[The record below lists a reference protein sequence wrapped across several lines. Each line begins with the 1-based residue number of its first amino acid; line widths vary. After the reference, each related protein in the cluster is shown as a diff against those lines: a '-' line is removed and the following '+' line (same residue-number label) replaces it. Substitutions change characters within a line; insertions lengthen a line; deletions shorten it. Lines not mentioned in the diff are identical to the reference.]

1 MVKNNNKNIRTMSMT
16 TERRLLLLWTYLS
29 PSFSV
34 SIFDFKE
41 VNVSWAVSSMTQF
54 PVIRSN
60 FSSRKMYFLEGGR
73 KN

>member
-16 TERRLLLLWTYLS
+16 TEQRLLLLWTYLS

-41 VNVSWAVSSMTQF
+41 VNVS
-54 PVIRSN
+54 
-60 FSSRKMYFLEGGR
+60 
-73 KN
+73 